1 MTAAS
6 MSVATTSRAWRI
18 LVVEDEVLISMVL
31 EDMLGILGHVVIGM
45 PSTFAEAD
53 IAIAAGGFDLVIAD
67 VNLGAQP
74 IYPLADRVVAAG
86 VPLILATGSHRDSL
100 PARFADVPV
109 LAKPYALPAIASAVG
124 KIF

>member
-6 MSVATTSRAWRI
+6 MSAATMSRPRRI

-31 EDMLGILGHVVIGM
+31 EDMLGILGHVVIGT

-67 VNLGAQP
+67 INLGAQP
-74 IYPLADRVVAAG
+74 IYPLADRIIATG
-86 VPLILATGSHRDSL
+86 IPLILATGSHRDSL
-100 PARFADVPV
+100 PARFADVPL
-109 LAKPYALPAIASAVG
+109 LAKPYALPAIVSAVE